1 MLFRYKIDKYREYV
15 CNSLTLIKYD
25 VKIQRYNPDNILF
38 KWTTCKN
45 TSLKSI
51 VEFLGDG
58 YDFTYYDDAL
68 CKIFKTISEYGGID
82 KMMTEYIQKS
92 IVKDMEFKDVMNN
105 LEKSI
110 DDIVLTND
118 WKTIEL
124 KESK

>member
-38 KWTTCKN
+38 KWATCKN

-58 YDFTYYDDAL
+58 YDFAYYDDAL
-68 CKIFKTISEYGGID
+68 CEIFKTISEYGGID
-82 KMMTEYIQKS
+82 KMMAEYIQKS